1 MDDEQVGCYRV
12 DREHRPCRTQHS
24 KPREALVKMEIETTV
39 AFFLLGFIIGFV
51 ASKVEKRII
60 TRNRREEVG
69 TFEKEDDDE

>member
-1 MDDEQVGCYRV
+1 MN
-12 DREHRPCRTQHS
+12 
-24 KPREALVKMEIETTV
+24 IETIV
-39 AFFLLGFIIGFV
+39 AFSLLGFITGFV

>member
-1 MDDEQVGCYRV
+1 
-12 DREHRPCRTQHS
+12 
-24 KPREALVKMEIETTV
+24 MEIETTV

>member
-1 MDDEQVGCYRV
+1 
-12 DREHRPCRTQHS
+12 
-24 KPREALVKMEIETTV
+24 MEIETSV
-39 AFFLLGFIIGFV
+39 AFFLLGSIIGFV